1 VLPRSSQ
8 RRRALSALAAVAC
21 LALDRRAALAS
32 SQPKRVAILRES
44 AGGTAELA
52 REFERH
58 GFGAGSLEVRVF
70 AHGKGDWDEVVPPL
84 VAELLRWRPDCIIVP
99 AEYFV
104 RYILRATRT
113 VPIVTNASDPVRLGL
128 ATSLA
133 RPGGNVTGV
142 YTDPAELHVKQ
153 IQLFR
158 TLVPKLRCVAWI
170 SFEPRLADYP
180 VFEKAAQAAGVRAH
194 SIVIDP
200 ADGYE
205 RLAREVRALRAE
217 GCFAAHLLT
226 NVPPAVEAVAK
237 AALQERIVVSYG
249 GDQEENLALEGLL
262 FSFAPAFQVRGYENN
277 SRMVAITARIL
288 RGERPEDIPFEGAIG
303 NRLRVN
309 ARTAKRLEIA
319 LPPELLLVAD
329 EVLR

>member
-1 VLPRSSQ
+1 MLRSSD
-8 RRRALSALAAVAC
+8 RRRALSALAAAAG
-21 LALDRRAALAS
+21 LAFDWRAAFAAPE
-32 SQPKRVAILRES
+32 PKRVAILRES

-58 GFGAGSLEVRVF
+58 GFGPGSLEVRVF

-84 VAELLRWRPDCIIVP
+84 VEELLRWRPDCIMVP
-99 AEYFV
+99 ADYFV
-104 RYILRATRT
+104 RYVLRVTRT
-113 VPIVTNASDPVRLGL
+113 VPIVTNASDPVRLGF
-128 ATSLA
+128 AASLV

-158 TLVPKLRCVAWI
+158 TLVPKLACVAWI

-180 VFEKAAQAAGVRAH
+180 VFEKAAQAVGVRART
-194 SIVIDP
+194 IVIDP
-200 ADGYE
+200 ADGFE
-205 RLAREVRALRAE
+205 RLAGEVRALRAG
-217 GCFAAHLLT
+217 GCPAAHLLT

-249 GDQEENLALEGLL
+249 GDQEKNLALDGLL
-262 FSFAPAFQVRGYENN
+262 FSYAPAFQVRGYENS

-288 RGERPEDIPFEGAIG
+288 RGERPENIPFEGAIG
-303 NRLRVN
+303 HRLRVN
-309 ARTAKRLEIA
+309 ERTAKRLGIA